1 MNIDHKRNKTYR
13 FNQNQIFQLDKEHF
27 WFYEIAFF
35 LYELLNVYLI
45 WITWYSNIWYLNQTC
60 TSTIC
65 VDVNLVDILYIRFFG
80 SLMINTYKL
89 IKNDFRYTN
98 KTVTSVTLLYCKLIT
113 VGPNW
118 SIKTENLYR
127 LFRKK
132 YNLCYWIRHNNLQC
146 KIFCRDFFVKLYQ
159 PWKGISSHNLSP
171 RMFR

>member
-65 VDVNLVDILYIRFFG
+65 VDVNLVDILHIRFFG
-80 SLMINTYKL
+80 SFMINLYKL
-89 IKNDFRYTN
+89 IKNDFYDISSFIF
-98 KTVTSVTLLYCKLIT
+98 VS
-113 VGPNW
+113 
-118 SIKTENLYR
+118 NLSSD
-127 LFRKK
+127 
-132 YNLCYWIRHNNLQC
+132 LQC
-146 KIFCRDFFVKLYQ
+146 PQLRVLLCTFANFKSRSGYKWTCL
-159 PWKGISSHNLSP
+159 NLT
-171 RMFR
+171 RMYPKRRIE